1 MISNKQKALIH
12 VAKSKTGMTDAE
24 YRDLL
29 GSIGRQSCVELD
41 QAGFDFLMARFE
53 KLGFKIRATR
63 RRPRSKRKF
72 RVPESKEMMM
82 RKVAAIL
89 SSLGLTWSYADAM
102 ARHMFGIDAVQW
114 CDPDQLYKIVAALS
128 YHQNR
133 RKRGDQTRRKRSN
146 DQ

>member
-1 MISNKQKALIH
+1 LIH
-12 VAKSKTGMTDAE
+12 VAKSKTGMSDAE

-29 GSIGRQSCVELD
+29 GSIGLQSCVGLD
-41 QAGFDFLMARFE
+41 QAGFDYVMAHFE

-63 RRPRSKRKF
+63 RRPRSRRKF
-72 RVPESKEMMM
+72 NKVPESKERLM
-82 RKVAAIL
+82 RKVGAVLADC
-89 SSLGLTWSYADAM
+89 GLTWSYADAM

-114 CDPDQLYKIVAALS
+114 CNPDQLYRIVAALS

-146 DQ
+146 DR